1 MTEKD
6 LFNAINEIETK
17 YITDAWRNTEAEP
30 LVIESGKTSKL
41 KIFGVAAAFA
51 AAAAAICLVVHIRV
65 NYPNVTPPD
74 SSSLSVHSP
83 GDVLP
88 ADIHGPDGVRITYG
102 DVTKVSGEDRQIFA
116 ADEITEDNWQEIVCG
131 GFTYLAMPL
140 NGENYNSVDNPSLF
154 DGTGLLFRLDTMSYK
169 RWNVCDTFHGL
180 TVKSASTTFQY
191 HYKGDPVFTPNE
203 CSVEFDGT
211 ATVDGY
217 IMYDDDGNLI
227 CVPKY
232 GESFLPIIY
241 PCEELKW
248 GHKDKI
254 GDFELNTAQT
264 VFYLDNDNDLDVF
277 HWLGID
283 DYADVTLTV
292 SNVRMYSVSSMK
304 VPNYTR
310 AVIDKIEEYIPGEK
324 LTGDLPFELFGPDN
338 VQIRYEDIGHI
349 NFSYT
354 LPVVN
359 GASLTAD
366 NWDSIYCYDFGYIAQ
381 PTGKNFNSI
390 DNPELFDQVGN
401 YIGAADTIG
410 IMGEYKRINVGDK
423 FGDLT
428 LREATTAFFSANA
441 VTPQFNGSDPKLR
454 FDNSILFFDGSV
466 NINAYLVRRPET
478 EQVFCVPLYGE
489 TSLPLLMPFR
499 TSNDGT
505 FYSPWYTGRYRDENI
520 KFLTELPGI
529 ILKVPDGM
537 DLDDCLA
544 DGECKLVNLTL
555 DNITAVC
562 HRRAEY
568 TSSISA
574 DIVEINDVSQ

>member
-30 LVIESGKTSKL
+30 LVIESGKTPKL

-74 SSSLSVHSP
+74 NTLTVHSP

-102 DVTKVSGEDRQIFA
+102 DVTKVAGEDGRTFA
-116 ADEITEDNWQEIVCG
+116 ADEITEDNWQKIVCD
-131 GFTYLAMPL
+131 GFTYLSMPL

-154 DGTGLLFRLDTMSYK
+154 DGTSPVLRFDTLSYK
-169 RWNVCDTFHGL
+169 RRNVGDTFHGL

-203 CSVEFDGT
+203 CSVEFDGA

-241 PCEELKW
+241 SCEELKW

-264 VFYLDNDNDLDVF
+264 VFYLDNDNDLDIS

-310 AVIDKIEEYIPGEK
+310 AVIDKIEESIPGEK

-349 NFSYT
+349 NFAHT
-354 LPVVN
+354 MPVVN
-359 GASLTAD
+359 GASLTED

-390 DNPELFDQVGN
+390 DDPELFDSEGN

-428 LREATTAFFSANA
+428 LREATTVFYSANA

-454 FDNSILFFDGSV
+454 FDGCILNFEGSV
-466 NINAYLVRRPET
+466 NIDAYLVRRSDSLD
-478 EQVFCVPLYGE
+478 VFCVPLYGE
-489 TSLPLLMPFR
+489 TSLPLLMPFA

-505 FYSPWYTGRYRDENI
+505 FNSPWWSGRYPDENI
-520 KFLTELPGI
+520 KFLTELPHI
-529 ILKVPDGM
+529 ILRTPD
-537 DLDDCLA
+537 DLNLDDYLSR
-544 DGECKLVNLTL
+544 GECKLVNLTL

-562 HRRAEY
+562 MRRTEY
-568 TSSISA
+568 AAAITA
-574 DIVEINDVSQ
+574 DIVEINEVS